1 MKILLI
7 GGTGILSTDI
17 VKECLKRDYEVYI
30 FNRGHNNSGIDK
42 KVNIIIGNIRNRKDL
57 DLKLSKYKFDVV
69 IDFLS
74 FKEEELKQN
83 LEFFNGNC
91 KQYIFISSA
100 TVYRKTKKGEKIT
113 ENTEVNND
121 LWDYALDKIR
131 CEKVLANNYQTNK
144 QDYTIVRP
152 YVTYS
157 KKRIP
162 FAIIPRKQWT
172 LANRILN
179 GKPILLWDGGKARCT
194 LTQTKE
200 FAIGIVGLFLNETAY
215 EEIFNITTND
225 SITWKEALEDIAKAL
240 GKEVI
245 IADLPSSFIIKELKE
260 YKGVLLGD
268 KGLDREF
275 DNVKIRSYVP
285 EFNPKIKFEE
295 GIKET
300 IDYYE
305 SNPKEQ
311 KVDYIW
317 DGRIDRVIE
326 KYYKK
331 MKIRYDKKKLTVK
344 GYTTKLEKKD
354 IIYYYIGRKK
364 ILYILYKV
372 IRKVL
377 NR

>member
-1 MKILLI
+1 MK
-7 GGTGILSTDI
+7 
-17 VKECLKRDYEVYI
+17 
-30 FNRGHNNSGIDK
+30 NNQWSYSSNKIK
-42 KVNIIIGNIRNRKDL
+42 C
-57 DLKLSKYKFDVV
+57 
-69 IDFLS
+69 
-74 FKEEELKQN
+74 EELLADN
-83 LEFFNGNC
+83 
-91 KQYIFISSA
+91 Y
-100 TVYRKTKKGEKIT
+100 KTT
-113 ENTEVNND
+113 
-121 LWDYALDKIR
+121 R
-131 CEKVLANNYQTNK
+131 

-162 FAIIPRKQWT
+162 FAVIPGRQWT

-179 GKPILLWDGGKARCT
+179 DKPVLLWDDGKARCT

-200 FAIGIVGLFLNETAY
+200 FAIGIVGLFLNKNAY
-215 EEIFNITTND
+215 EEVFNITTND
-225 SITWKEALEDIAKAL
+225 SLTWKEALIDIANAL

-245 IADLPSSFIIKELKE
+245 IANIPTSFIIKELKE

-275 DNVKIRSYVP
+275 DNAKIRKVVP

-300 IDYYE
+300 INYYE
-305 SNPKEQ
+305 SNPKAR

-317 DGRIDRVIE
+317 DGRIDATIE

-331 MKIRYDKKKLTVK
+331 NKMKYDKNKLSAK
-344 GYTTKLEKKD
+344 GYKYKLNSIDKL
-354 IIYYYIGRKK
+354 YYYIGRNK
-364 ILYILYKV
+364 IMYILYKL

-377 NR
+377 KK